1 MAALLSSGP
10 GGNRQT
16 HAWKKRFTKH
26 ESIISEKIDD
36 DKKKNVNYAKSLFNG
51 KNYYQKKEYINDVRL
66 I

>member
-26 ESIISEKIDD
+26 ESIISEKTVHYNCLQPLELLM
-36 DKKKNVNYAKSLFNG
+36 KA
-51 KNYYQKKEYINDVRL
+51 YYN
-66 I
+66 